1 MNTPERWQ
9 IHRHLA
15 QNADE
20 RLQIL
25 TRTPERITL
34 IGADADISRSLLAA
48 RYPQAAFVEYDPRA
62 LKRAGA
68 GRIFCWTLARAQMKI
83 F

>member
-62 LKRAGA
+62 D
-68 GRIFCWTLARAQMKI
+68 FLAAAAAARKSGSAKLC
-83 F
+83 